1 MDSVAYPCT
10 PNKRKLSEER
20 DDDVI
25 VTPTSLFDE
34 KESDDSP
41 RDTDSYVATPCHCY
55 ESPKKRRRT
64 AVDISHS
71 SQLSP
76 PLMPRI
82 LYRPSTFASH
92 RYERKSGRP
101 ILDIFENK
109 SNLSFLAIPS
119 PPSTTSEADKDAIP
133 TFGLSPRTTLAP
145 RFPDLLESH
154 PIFGFPEEKENVSS
168 RRLLPALRMKRTHG
182 SKLRTGRKHLMK
194 ELSLPTLNEI
204 ATDQS
209 QRMRRLSLPAVA
221 A

>member
-1 MDSVAYPCT
+1 MDSIAYPCT

-25 VTPTSLFDE
+25 VTPISLFDD

-41 RDTDSYVATPCHCY
+41 RDNDSFVSTPCHCY

-71 SQLSP
+71 YQLSP

-82 LYRPSTFASH
+82 LYRPSTLASH
-92 RYERKSGRP
+92 RHERKSGRP
-101 ILDIFENK
+101 ILDVFENK

-119 PPSTTSEADKDAIP
+119 PSATTTEADKDTIP

-154 PIFGFPEEKENVSS
+154 PMSGFPDEKENVSS

-182 SKLRTGRKHLMK
+182 SKLRTGRKHFMK

-204 ATDQS
+204 AADQS
-209 QRMRRLSLPAVA
+209 RNMKRLSIPAVGA
-221 A
+221 